1 MEYPVRK
8 LNELVTFR
16 REVANCHK
24 ATIYDYIS
32 TENMLSDRGGV
43 VEATNVPA
51 KGKVKIFNKGDILIS
66 NIRPYFKKIL
76 KAKFDG
82 YCSSDVLVLTPVS
95 LSDEDY
101 LYGVLSADTFFDYV
115 TKTSKGTKMPRGD
128 IDAIRNYS
136 VPWPDHEMR
145 TFIGEVYSTIDK
157 KLDANK
163 LINKNLLEQLHLM
176 VSEVYRNPS
185 FELKPISVIA
195 DVIDCLH
202 SKKPYPVEDGYG
214 QLIQLDNIRDDGF
227 LDMRNSTYFISK
239 PDFENWTRKLIISP
253 GDFVITN
260 VGRVG
265 AVAMAPAGTKAA
277 MGRNMTAIRL
287 KHDSQYYS
295 YFFAVM
301 TSKEMRREIRQRTD
315 VGTIMNALN
324 VKDIPNLRIPISSEQ
339 QMRGI
344 EKTFKS
350 FVEQIEAN
358 NLENQFLSAV
368 RDSLLP
374 KLLSGTIELS

>member
-1 MEYPVRK
+1 TLPS
-8 LNELVTFR
+8 FR
-16 REVANCHK
+16 EK
-24 ATIYDYIS
+24 DMY
-32 TENMLSDRGGV
+32 MQ
-43 VEATNVPA
+43 
-51 KGKVKIFNKGDILIS
+51 K
-66 NIRPYFKKIL
+66 
-76 KAKFDG
+76 
-82 YCSSDVLVLTPVS
+82 
-95 LSDEDY
+95 
-101 LYGVLSADTFFDYV
+101 
-115 TKTSKGTKMPRGD
+115 
-128 IDAIRNYS
+128 
-136 VPWPDHEMR
+136 
-145 TFIGEVYSTIDK
+145 
-157 KLDANK
+157 
-163 LINKNLLEQLHLM
+163 NKNLLEQLHLM

>member
-1 MEYPVRK
+1 
-8 LNELVTFR
+8 
-16 REVANCHK
+16 
-24 ATIYDYIS
+24 
-32 TENMLSDRGGV
+32 
-43 VEATNVPA
+43 
-51 KGKVKIFNKGDILIS
+51 
-66 NIRPYFKKIL
+66 
-76 KAKFDG
+76 
-82 YCSSDVLVLTPVS
+82 
-95 LSDEDY
+95 
-101 LYGVLSADTFFDYV
+101 
-115 TKTSKGTKMPRGD
+115 
-128 IDAIRNYS
+128 
-136 VPWPDHEMR
+136 
-145 TFIGEVYSTIDK
+145 
-157 KLDANK
+157 
-163 LINKNLLEQLHLM
+163 
-176 VSEVYRNPS
+176 
-185 FELKPISVIA
+185 
-195 DVIDCLH
+195 
-202 SKKPYPVEDGYG
+202 
-214 QLIQLDNIRDDGF
+214 
-227 LDMRNSTYFISK
+227 
-239 PDFENWTRKLIISP
+239 
-253 GDFVITN
+253 
-260 VGRVG
+260 
-265 AVAMAPAGTKAA
+265 MAPAGTKAA

>member
-163 LINKNLLEQLHLM
+163 LINKNLAEFNFTGEKLREQ
-176 VSEVYRNPS
+176 
-185 FELKPISVIA
+185 
-195 DVIDCLH
+195 
-202 SKKPYPVEDGYG
+202 
-214 QLIQLDNIRDDGF
+214 
-227 LDMRNSTYFISK
+227 
-239 PDFENWTRKLIISP
+239 
-253 GDFVITN
+253 
-260 VGRVG
+260 
-265 AVAMAPAGTKAA
+265 
-277 MGRNMTAIRL
+277 
-287 KHDSQYYS
+287 
-295 YFFAVM
+295 
-301 TSKEMRREIRQRTD
+301 
-315 VGTIMNALN
+315 
-324 VKDIPNLRIPISSEQ
+324 
-339 QMRGI
+339 
-344 EKTFKS
+344 
-350 FVEQIEAN
+350 
-358 NLENQFLSAV
+358 
-368 RDSLLP
+368 
-374 KLLSGTIELS
+374 